1 MKMIKS
7 LFIGSAITFIALSTN
22 LNAAGAPSGQQMSAP
37 KADVYVVPEASDFA
51 INLKYPASIEPL
63 SQAIVYSRV
72 LGVLE
77 AMHFDEGQKV
87 QKGQKLF
94 TIEDDIYKA
103 QVDAAQASLNMSE
116 ATLQNATRSWER
128 IKKLYKSKAVTTEQR
143 DTTLSTYENALASVS
158 AAKAQLKQA
167 KINLNYTKVKAPISG
182 VTGLKAVDLGN
193 LVTSNPPMALVTIT
207 QNEKVNLDFSM
218 PMSDYT
224 NIKNGLWSMPDNGK
238 IEVEVIVNGKPSGVK
253 GYVDFIDVNTDEN
266 TSTVK
271 MRAIVDNANQKLMA
285 GSFARV
291 ILRGITQKN
300 VITIP
305 QKALLQNPMGTIVM
319 IEDNGKVAVRP
330 VAVGKESGDKYIVAG
345 GMVKSG
351 DKVIV
356 NNFFR
361 VKPGNPVTID
371 KVINK

>member
-1 MKMIKS
+1 M
-7 LFIGSAITFIALSTN
+7 
-22 LNAAGAPSGQQMSAP
+22 
-37 KADVYVVPEASDFA
+37 
-51 INLKYPASIEPL
+51 
-63 SQAIVYSRV
+63 
-72 LGVLE
+72 
-77 AMHFDEGQKV
+77 
-87 QKGQKLF
+87 
-94 TIEDDIYKA
+94 
-103 QVDAAQASLNMSE
+103 
-116 ATLQNATRSWER
+116 
-128 IKKLYKSKAVTTEQR
+128 
-143 DTTLSTYENALASVS
+143 
-158 AAKAQLKQA
+158 
-167 KINLNYTKVKAPISG
+167 
-182 VTGLKAVDLGN
+182 
-193 LVTSNPPMALVTIT
+193 
-207 QNEKVNLDFSM
+207 
-218 PMSDYT
+218 
-224 NIKNGLWSMPDNGK
+224 GLWSMPDNGK